1 MLAAFS
7 PKPRGLSD
15 LVSYAALVDEGVC
28 LLKDGGFL
36 TAWTYTGPDLESAS
50 HEELAVLSSQVNA
63 ALARLG
69 NGWMLHV
76 DAIRRPSV
84 GYPEGGAFPDQTTRL
99 IDEERRERYTAEGTH
114 FESAY
119 YLSLTYRPPAEIE
132 TRVSALFLEGDGQ
145 RHQGWGQILDIFRN
159 AATDAEDA
167 LSARLTLTRLDSPAL
182 LTYLHTCITGLRH
195 PVRVPAIP
203 MYLDAV
209 VATQDLVGGFRPRIG
224 DRHLRVIA
232 IMGFPMDSVPEILGF
247 LSRLP
252 VEYRW
257 STRFIFLDPAS
268 AERALRVY
276 RRNWF
281 QKRHGLLG
289 LLKESFNFGSV
300 TFTNKDAL
308 AMAQDADDA
317 VGEASANMVRFGY
330 LTCNVL
336 LFDPDLERIDGT
348 AREVVKHL
356 QHHGFGARVE
366 EVNALE
372 AYLGSLPGHGYQNVR
387 KPLLHTLNLADLLP
401 LTSIWPG
408 LERHPCPLYPP
419 GSPSL
424 CYTAT
429 AGATP
434 FRLNL
439 HVSDVGHTLIL
450 GPTGSGKSTLVGLL
464 IAQFFRYPDAQVFLF
479 DKDYSAYVLAHA
491 CGAEYYDIAGDAE
504 RGLAFTPLA
513 AIDRDHERRWAQEWI
528 EVLLDLQ
535 GITPTPAQR
544 AALWRALELLAESPS
559 RTMTDFVHTLQDQG
573 LRDALAHYT
582 LTGPVGHLLDA
593 QSENLGRSRLQV
605 FEMSHLMALGQKHL
619 VPTLLYL
626 FHRVE
631 ERLEAGAP
639 ALLVVEEA
647 WVTALHS
654 LFGAAVESWLRTLRK
669 KNAAVVFVSQSVAD
683 VVNSPRRDVILES
696 CPTKVL
702 LPNPEAESDHVRRL
716 YEGIGLNRRQT
727 QILATALP
735 KRHYYVMSPLG
746 RRLVSLGLG
755 PVALSFVGIA
765 GREAIVQANDQM
777 AAHGRLWPAAWLR
790 ARGLE
795 PAAEA
800 WTRYFEEAAGTSM
813 REVATP

>member
-1 MLAAFS
+1 MLAS
-7 PKPRGLSD
+7 LTPKPKGLAD

-36 TAWTYTGPDLESAS
+36 AGWTYAGPDLESAS
-50 HEELAVLSSQVNA
+50 HQELAVLSSQVNA
-63 ALARLG
+63 ALVRLG
-69 NGWMLHV
+69 NGWMVHV

-84 GYPEGGAFPDQTTRL
+84 RYPEGGAFPDATSRL
-99 IDEERRERYTAEGTH
+99 IDEERRERYTAEGSH

-119 YLSLTYRPPAEIE
+119 YLCLTYRPPAEIE
-132 TRVSALFLEGDGQ
+132 NRVSDFFLEGDGGRQ
-145 RHQGWGQILDIFRN
+145 RGWDQILEIFKKTVADI
-159 AATDAEDA
+159 EDA
-167 LSARLTLTRLDSPAL
+167 LSARLTLDRLGSGEL
-182 LTYLHTCITGLRH
+182 LTHLHTCITGLRH
-195 PVRVPAIP
+195 KVRVPTIP
-203 MYLDAV
+203 MYLDGVLAS
-209 VATQDLVGGFRPRIG
+209 QDMIGGFRPDIG
-224 DRHLRVIA
+224 DHHLRVIA
-232 IMGFPMDSVPEILGF
+232 VTGFPMDSVPEILGF
-247 LSRLP
+247 LGRLP

-268 AERALRVY
+268 AERALRIY

-281 QKRHGLLG
+281 QKRHGLFG
-289 LLKESFNFGSV
+289 LLKESFNFGTV
-300 TFTNKDAL
+300 TFANKDAV

-317 VGEASANMVRFGY
+317 VAEASANLVHFGY
-330 LTCNVL
+330 FTCNIL
-336 LFDPDLERIDGT
+336 LFDADRERVDAT

-366 EVNALE
+366 EVNAIE

-408 LERHPCPLYPP
+408 LEEHPCPFYPP

-424 CYTAT
+424 CYVAT
-429 AGATP
+429 AGSTP

-439 HVSDVGHTLIL
+439 HVGDVGHTLIL

-464 IAQFFRYPDAQVFLF
+464 IAQFFRYPRAQVFLF

-491 CGAEYYDIAGDAE
+491 CGAEYYDIAGDGDRE
-504 RGLAFTPLA
+504 LAFTPLA
-513 AIDRDHERRWAQEWI
+513 GVDRTSERRWAEEWL

-535 GITPTPAQR
+535 SVTPAPAQR

-559 RTMTDFVHTLQDQG
+559 RTMTDLVHTLQDEG
-573 LRDALAHYT
+573 LREGLAHYT
-582 LTGPVGHLLDA
+582 LSGPLGRLLDA
-593 QSENLGRSRLQV
+593 QTDDLGQGHLQV

-619 VPTLLYL
+619 VPILLYL

-631 ERLEAGAP
+631 QRLEAGTP
-639 ALLVVEEA
+639 SLVIIEEA

-654 LFGAAVESWLRTLRK
+654 LFGAAVEGWLRTLRK

-696 CPTKVL
+696 CPTKIF
-702 LPNPEAESDHVRRL
+702 LPNPEAEGDHVRRL
-716 YEGIGLNRRQT
+716 YESIGLNRRQV

-735 KRHYYVMSPLG
+735 KRQYYVVSPLG
-746 RRLVSLGLG
+746 RRLINLGLG
-755 PVALSFVGIA
+755 PVALSFVGMA
-765 GREAIVQANDQM
+765 GRDANVQANEQM
-777 AAHGRLWPAAWLR
+777 AAHGRSWPAAWLR

-795 PAAEA
+795 AAAES
-800 WTRYFEEAAGTSM
+800 WMRYSEEGGN
-813 REVATP
+813 RP

>member
-1 MLAAFS
+1 MAVFA
-7 PKPRGLSD
+7 PKPKGLAD
-15 LVSYAALVDEGVC
+15 LVNYAALVDDGVC

-36 TAWTYTGPDLESAS
+36 AAWTYTGPDLESAS

-63 ALARLG
+63 ALVRLG

-84 GYPEGGAFPDQTTRL
+84 GYPEGGAFPDSTTRL

-119 YLSLTYRPPAEIE
+119 YLALTYRPPAEIE
-132 TRVSALFLEGDGQ
+132 NRVSALFLEGDGD
-145 RHQGWGQILDIFRN
+145 RRQGWSQVLDIFRK
-159 AATDAEDA
+159 TVTSLEDA
-167 LSARLTLTRLDSPAL
+167 LSSRLTLVRLDSAAL

-195 PVRVPAIP
+195 QVRVPAIP

-209 VATQDLVGGFRPRIG
+209 IATQDLVGGFRPRIG
-224 DRHLRVIA
+224 EHHIRVIGV
-232 IMGFPMDSVPEILGF
+232 MGFPMESVPETLGF
-247 LSRLP
+247 LNRLP

-289 LLKESFNFGSV
+289 LLKESFNFGAV
-300 TFTNKDAL
+300 TFANKDAV

-317 VGEASANMVRFGY
+317 VAEASASVVRFGY
-330 LTCNVL
+330 FTCNVL
-336 LFDPDLERIDGT
+336 LLDPDRERLDGT
-348 AREVVKHL
+348 AREVAKQL

-372 AYLGSLPGHGYQNVR
+372 AYLGSLPGHGHQNVR
-387 KPLLHTLNLADLLP
+387 KPLLHTLNLADLMP
-401 LTSIWPG
+401 LTSMWPG
-408 LERHPCPLYPP
+408 LEQHPCPYYPA

-424 CYTAT
+424 CYAAT

-464 IAQFFRYPDAQVFLF
+464 MAQFFRYPGAQVFLF
-479 DKDYSAYVLAHA
+479 DKDYSAYVLAYA
-491 CGAEYYDIAGDAE
+491 CGAEYYDIAGDDE

-513 AIDRDHERRWAQEWI
+513 GIDRSHERRWAQEWL

-535 GITPTPAQR
+535 GIAPTPAQR

-559 RTMTDFVHTLQDQG
+559 RTMTDLVHTLQDED
-573 LRDALAHYT
+573 LREALAHYT
-582 LTGPVGHLLDA
+582 LSGPLGHLLDA
-593 QSENLGRSRLQV
+593 QTDDLGQGRFQV

-619 VPTLLYL
+619 VPILLYL

-631 ERLEAGAP
+631 QRLQEGTP
-639 ALLVVEEA
+639 SLLVIEEA

-654 LFGAAVESWLRTLRK
+654 LFGNAVESWLRTLRK

-683 VVNSPRRDVILES
+683 VVNSTRRDIILES
-696 CPTKVL
+696 CPTKIL

-716 YEGIGLNRRQT
+716 YEGIGLNRRQL
-727 QILATALP
+727 QILASALP
-735 KRHYYVMSPLG
+735 KRQYYVVSPLG
-746 RRLVSLGLG
+746 RRLISLGLG
-755 PVALSFVGIA
+755 PVALSFVGMA
-765 GREAIVQANDQM
+765 GREAIGQVNEQM
-777 AAHGRLWPAAWLR
+777 SIHGRQWPAAWLR
-790 ARGLE
+790 SRGLE
-795 PAAEA
+795 TAAKA
-800 WTRYFEEAAGTSM
+800 WM
-813 REVATP
+813 RVAEGGNQP

>member
-1 MLAAFS
+1 MLAS
-7 PKPRGLSD
+7 LTPKPKGLAD

-36 TAWTYTGPDLESAS
+36 AGWTYAGPDLESAS
-50 HEELAVLSSQVNA
+50 HQELAVLSSQVNA
-63 ALARLG
+63 ALVRLG
-69 NGWMLHV
+69 NGWMVHV

-84 GYPEGGAFPDQTTRL
+84 RYPEGGAFPDPTSRL
-99 IDEERRERYTAEGTH
+99 IDEERRERYTAEGSH
-114 FESAY
+114 FESGY
-119 YLSLTYRPPAEIE
+119 YLCLTYRPPAEIE
-132 TRVSALFLEGDGQ
+132 NRVSDFFLEGDGGRQ
-145 RHQGWGQILDIFRN
+145 RGWEQILEIFKKTVADI
-159 AATDAEDA
+159 EDA
-167 LSARLTLTRLDSPAL
+167 LSARLTLDRLGSGEL
-182 LTYLHTCITGLRH
+182 LTHLHTCITGLRH
-195 PVRVPAIP
+195 RVRVPTIP
-203 MYLDAV
+203 MYLDGVLAS
-209 VATQDLVGGFRPRIG
+209 QDMIGGFRPEIG
-224 DRHLRVIA
+224 DHHLRAIA
-232 IMGFPMDSVPEILGF
+232 VTGFPMDSVPEILGF
-247 LSRLP
+247 LGRLP

-289 LLKESFNFGSV
+289 LLKESFNFGTV
-300 TFTNKDAL
+300 TFANKDAV

-317 VGEASANMVRFGY
+317 VAEASANLVHFGY
-330 LTCNVL
+330 FTCNIL
-336 LFDPDLERIDGT
+336 LFDTDRERLDAT

-366 EVNALE
+366 EVNAIE

-408 LERHPCPLYPP
+408 LEEHPCPYYPP

-424 CYTAT
+424 CYVAT
-429 AGATP
+429 AGSTP
-434 FRLNL
+434 FRLNV
-439 HVSDVGHTLIL
+439 HVGDVGHTLIL

-464 IAQFFRYPDAQVFLF
+464 IAQFFRYPRAQVFLF

-491 CGAEYYDIAGDAE
+491 CGAEYYDIAGDGDRE
-504 RGLAFTPLA
+504 LAFTPLA
-513 AIDRDHERRWAQEWI
+513 GVDRASERRWAEEWL

-535 GITPTPAQR
+535 GVTPAPAQR

-559 RTMTDFVHTLQDQG
+559 RTMTDLVHTLQDEG
-573 LRDALAHYT
+573 LREALAHYT
-582 LTGPVGHLLDA
+582 LSGPLGRLLDA
-593 QSENLGRSRLQV
+593 QTDDLGQGHLQV

-619 VPTLLYL
+619 VPILLYL

-631 ERLEAGAP
+631 QRLEAGTP
-639 ALLVVEEA
+639 SLVIIEEA

-654 LFGAAVESWLRTLRK
+654 LFGAAVEGWLRTLRK

-696 CPTKVL
+696 CPTKIF
-702 LPNPEAESDHVRRL
+702 LPNPEAEGDHVRRL
-716 YEGIGLNRRQT
+716 YESIGLNRRQV

-735 KRHYYVMSPLG
+735 KRQYYVVSPLG
-746 RRLVSLGLG
+746 RRLINLGLG
-755 PVALSFVGIA
+755 PVALSFVGMA
-765 GREAIVQANDQM
+765 GRDANVQINEQM
-777 AAHGRLWPAAWLR
+777 TAHGRPWPAAWLR

-795 PAAEA
+795 AAAES
-800 WTRYFEEAAGTSM
+800 WMRYSEEGGN
-813 REVATP
+813 RP

>member
-1 MLAAFS
+1 MLTMLTQK
-7 PKPRGLSD
+7 PKGLAD
-15 LVSYAALVDEGVC
+15 LANYAALVDEGVC

-36 TAWTYTGPDLESAS
+36 AAWTYMGPDLESAS

-63 ALARLG
+63 ALVRLG

-76 DAIRRPSV
+76 DAIRRPSM
-84 GYPEGGAFPDQTTRL
+84 GYPEGGAFPDPTTRL
-99 IDEERRERYTAEGTH
+99 IDDERRERYTAEGTH

-119 YLSLTYRPPAEIE
+119 YLALTYRPPAEIE
-132 TRVSALFLEGDGQ
+132 NRVSALFVEGDGEG
-145 RHQGWGQILDIFRN
+145 RQGWNQILEIFGKTVTDI
-159 AATDAEDA
+159 EDA
-167 LSARLTLTRLDSPAL
+167 LSSRLTLARLDSTAL

-195 PVRVPAIP
+195 EVRVPAIP

-209 VATQDLVGGFRPRIG
+209 LATQDLVGGFRPRIG
-224 DRHLRVIA
+224 DRHLRVLA
-232 IMGFPMDSVPEILGF
+232 VMGFPMDSVPEILGF
-247 LSRLP
+247 LNRLP

-281 QKRHGLLG
+281 QKRHGLMG
-289 LLKESFNFGSV
+289 LLKESFNFGTV
-300 TFTNKDAL
+300 TFANKDAV

-317 VGEASANMVRFGY
+317 VGEASANVVRFGY
-330 LTCNVL
+330 FTCNVL
-336 LFDPDLERIDGT
+336 LLDPDRERLDAT
-348 AREVVKHL
+348 AREVVKQL

-366 EVNALE
+366 EVNALDG
-372 AYLGSLPGHGYQNVR
+372 YLGSLPGHGYQNVR

-408 LERHPCPLYPP
+408 LEPHPCPYYPP

-424 CYTAT
+424 CYAAT

-464 IAQFFRYPDAQVFLF
+464 IAQFFRYPGAQVFLF

-491 CGAEYYDIAGDAE
+491 CGAEYYDIAGDDE

-513 AIDRDHERRWAQEWI
+513 AIDRSHERRWAQEWI
-528 EVLLDLQ
+528 EVLLGLQ
-535 GITPTPAQR
+535 GVTPTPAQR
-544 AALWRALELLAESPS
+544 AALWRALALLAESPS
-559 RTMTDFVHTLQDQG
+559 RTMTDLVHTLQDQE
-573 LRDALAHYT
+573 LREALAHYT
-582 LTGPVGHLLDA
+582 LSGPLGHLLDA
-593 QSENLGRSRLQV
+593 QTEDLGQGRLQV

-619 VPTLLYL
+619 VPILLYL

-631 ERLEAGAP
+631 QRLEEGTP
-639 ALLVVEEA
+639 SLLIVEEA

-654 LFGAAVESWLRTLRK
+654 LFGATVESWLRTLRK

-683 VVNSPRRDVILES
+683 VVNSPRHDIILES
-696 CPTKVL
+696 CPTKIL
-702 LPNPEAESDHVRRL
+702 LPNPEAESEHVRRL
-716 YEGIGLNRRQT
+716 YEGIGLNRRQI

-735 KRHYYVMSPLG
+735 KRQYYVLSPLG
-746 RRLVSLGLG
+746 RRLISLGLG
-755 PVALSFVGIA
+755 PVALSFVGMA
-765 GREAIVQANDQM
+765 GREAIVQVKEQM
-777 AAHGRLWPAAWLR
+777 TAHGQRWPASWLS
-790 ARGLE
+790 ARGLD
-795 PAAEA
+795 AAAQA
-800 WTRYFEEAAGTSM
+800 WMRQVEEGGNQ
-813 REVATP
+813 P

>member
-1 MLAAFS
+1 MRAVFT
-7 PKPRGLSD
+7 PKPKGLAD

-36 TAWTYTGPDLESAS
+36 AAWTYTGPDLESAS
-50 HEELAVLSSQVNA
+50 YEELAVLSSQMNA
-63 ALARLG
+63 ALVRLG

-84 GYPEGGAFPDQTTRL
+84 GYPEGGAFPDPTTRL
-99 IDEERRERYTAEGTH
+99 IDDERRERYTAEGTH

-119 YLSLTYRPPAEIE
+119 YLALTYRPPAEIE
-132 TRVSALFLEGDGQ
+132 NRVSAFFLEGDGEG
-145 RHQGWGQILDIFRN
+145 RQGWNQILEIFRKTV
-159 AATDAEDA
+159 TDIEDA
-167 LSARLTLTRLDSPAL
+167 FSSRLTLARLDSAAL
-182 LTYLHTCITGLRH
+182 LTYLHTCMTGLRH
-195 PVRVPAIP
+195 EVRVPFIP

-209 VATQDLVGGFRPRIG
+209 IATHDLVGGFRPRIG

-232 IMGFPMDSVPEILGF
+232 VMGFPMDSVPEILGF
-247 LSRLP
+247 LNRLP

-289 LLKESFNFGSV
+289 LLKESFNFGTV
-300 TFTNKDAL
+300 TFANKDAV

-317 VGEASANMVRFGY
+317 VGEASANVVRFGY
-330 LTCNVL
+330 FTCNVL
-336 LFDPDLERIDGT
+336 LFDPDRERLDAT
-348 AREVVKHL
+348 AREVVKQL

-372 AYLGSLPGHGYQNVR
+372 AYLGALPGHGYQNVR

-408 LERHPCPLYPP
+408 LEQHPCPYYPP
-419 GSPSL
+419 ESPSL
-424 CYTAT
+424 CYAAT

-464 IAQFFRYPDAQVFLF
+464 IAQFFRYPGAQVFLF

-491 CGAEYYDIAGDAE
+491 CGAEYYDIAGDDE

-513 AIDRDHERRWAQEWI
+513 AIDRSHDRRWAQEWI
-528 EVLLDLQ
+528 EALLDLQ
-535 GITPTPAQR
+535 GVTPTPAQR
-544 AALWRALELLAESPS
+544 AAIWRALELLAESPS
-559 RTMTDFVHTLQDQG
+559 RTMTDFVHTLQDQE
-573 LRDALAHYT
+573 LREALAHYT
-582 LTGPVGHLLDA
+582 LSGPLGHLLDA
-593 QSENLGRSRLQV
+593 QTENLGQGRLQV

-619 VPTLLYL
+619 VPILLYL

-631 ERLEAGAP
+631 QRLEAGTP
-639 ALLVVEEA
+639 SLLIVEEA
-647 WVTALHS
+647 WITALHS

-683 VVNSPRRDVILES
+683 VVNSPRHDIILES
-696 CPTKVL
+696 CPTKIL
-702 LPNPEAESDHVRRL
+702 LPNPEAESEHVRRL
-716 YEGIGLNRRQT
+716 YESIGLNRRQI

-735 KRHYYVMSPLG
+735 KRQYYVLSPLG
-746 RRLVSLGLG
+746 RRLISLGLG
-755 PVALSFVGIA
+755 PVALSFVGMA
-765 GREAIVQANDQM
+765 GREAIVQVKEQM
-777 AAHGRLWPAAWLR
+777 TAHGRLWPATWLS
-790 ARGLE
+790 ARGLDD
-795 PAAEA
+795 AAKA
-800 WTRYFEEAAGTSM
+800 WMRQVEEGGNQ
-813 REVATP
+813 P

>member
-1 MLAAFS
+1 VAIFT
-7 PKPRGLSD
+7 PKPKGLAD
-15 LVSYAALVDEGVC
+15 LVNYAALVDDGVC

-36 TAWTYTGPDLESAS
+36 AAWVYTGPDLESAS
-50 HEELAVLSSQVNA
+50 HDELAVLSSQVNA
-63 ALARLG
+63 ALVQLG

-84 GYPEGGAFPDQTTRL
+84 GYPEHGAFPDPTTRL
-99 IDEERRERYTAEGTH
+99 IDDERRERYTAEGTH

-119 YLSLTYRPPAEIE
+119 YLALTYRPPAEIE
-132 TRVSALFLEGDGQ
+132 NRVSSLFLEGESD
-145 RHQGWGQILDIFRN
+145 RHPGWNQVLDIFSK
-159 AATDAEDA
+159 TVTSLEDA
-167 LSARLTLTRLDSPAL
+167 LSARLTLVRLGSAAL

-195 PVRVPAIP
+195 QVAVPTIP

-209 VATQDLVGGFRPRIG
+209 IATQDLIGGFRPRIG
-224 DRHLRVIA
+224 EHHVRVIGV
-232 IMGFPMDSVPEILGF
+232 MGFPMESVPEVLGF
-247 LSRLP
+247 LNRLP

-289 LLKESFNFGSV
+289 LLKESFSFGTV
-300 TFTNKDAL
+300 TFANKDAV

-317 VGEASANMVRFGY
+317 VAEASASVVRFGY
-330 LTCNVL
+330 FTCNVL
-336 LFDPDLERIDGT
+336 LFDSDRERLDGT
-348 AREVVKHL
+348 AREVAKQL
-356 QHHGFGARVE
+356 QHRGFGTRVE

-372 AYLGSLPGHGYQNVR
+372 AYLGSLPGHGHQNVR
-387 KPLLHTLNLADLLP
+387 KPLLHTLNLADLIP

-408 LERHPCPLYPP
+408 LEEHPCPYYPQA
-419 GSPSL
+419 SPSL
-424 CYTAT
+424 CYAAT

-464 IAQFFRYPDAQVFLF
+464 MAQFFRYPGAQVFLF

-491 CGAEYYDIAGDAE
+491 CGAEYYDIAGDEE
-504 RGLAFTPLA
+504 RGRAFTPLA
-513 AIDRDHERRWAQEWI
+513 GIDRSHDRRWAQEWL

-535 GITPTPAQR
+535 SITPTPAQR
-544 AALWRALELLAESPS
+544 TALWRALELLAESPS
-559 RTMTDFVHTLQDQG
+559 RTMTDLVHTLQDES
-573 LRDALAHYT
+573 LREALAHYT
-582 LTGPVGHLLDA
+582 LSGPLGHLLDA
-593 QSENLGRSRLQV
+593 QTDDLGEGRFQV

-619 VPTLLYL
+619 VPILLYL

-631 ERLEAGAP
+631 QRLEEGSP
-639 ALLVVEEA
+639 SLLIVEEA

-654 LFGAAVESWLRTLRK
+654 LFGNAVESWLRTLRK

-683 VVNSPRRDVILES
+683 VVNSPRRDIILES
-696 CPTKVL
+696 CPTKIL

-716 YEGIGLNRRQT
+716 YEGIGLNRRQV

-735 KRHYYVMSPLG
+735 KRQYYVLSPLG
-746 RRLVSLGLG
+746 RRLISLGLG
-755 PVALSFVGIA
+755 PIALSFVGMA
-765 GREAIVQANDQM
+765 GREAIVQVNEQVTT
-777 AAHGRLWPAAWLR
+777 HGRKWPAAWLR
-790 ARGLE
+790 SRGLE
-795 PAAEA
+795 TAAKAWTHAAE
-800 WTRYFEEAAGTSM
+800 GGNQ
-813 REVATP
+813 P